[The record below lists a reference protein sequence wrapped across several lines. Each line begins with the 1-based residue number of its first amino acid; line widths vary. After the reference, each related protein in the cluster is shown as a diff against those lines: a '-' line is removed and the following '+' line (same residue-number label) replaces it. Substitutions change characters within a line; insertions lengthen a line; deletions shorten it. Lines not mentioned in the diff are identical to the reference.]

1 MFDALQNK
9 LYELLLL
16 QGPGTPPPGQQ
27 KIIEDSELDS
37 SRWVSL
43 G

>member
-9 LYELLLL
+9 LYVSVAT
-16 QGPGTPPPGQQ
+16 GPRHPTPGQQ
-27 KIIEDSELDS
+27 KIIEDSELDF